1 MPYDVWVHR
10 EVDALVSFPF
20 GESIARELRRL
31 GIDARVEPPPEL
43 DVPPNP
49 NPNTPSRRP
58 TLAQRPLR
66 SEARAGFVSVRMGE
80 GPAREG
86 PLMVEFGWRG
96 LLQALKLQRKFRAL
110 LQRRAQ
116 LP

>member
-1 MPYDVWVHR
+1 
-10 EVDALVSFPF
+10 
-20 GESIARELRRL
+20 
-31 GIDARVEPPPEL
+31 
-43 DVPPNP
+43 
-49 NPNTPSRRP
+49 
-58 TLAQRPLR
+58 
-66 SEARAGFVSVRMGE
+66 VSVRMGE